1 MFKLNNILII
11 LVSILFLLFL
21 IIYFNLFSPSKKEY
35 FSESY
40 YSCINQAFPRDF
52 CLQVPFQSKL

>member
-1 MFKLNNILII
+1 MYKLNYILAII
-11 LVSILFLLFL
+11 AFIATALFIVSI
-21 IIYFNLFSPSKKEY
+21 FSPSKKEY

-52 CLQVPFQSKL
+52 CLKVPFQSKL